1 MVIDLSL
8 LPPLPDTIDECHR
21 EIIYLKDQLH
31 RARQQFA
38 QQVVERQ
45 KDGRAMKGNIKSVAA
60 ENAELRKILAAYLKQ
75 GKTNNEA

>member
-1 MVIDLSL
+1 MIVIDLSA
-8 LPPLPDTIDECHR
+8 LPPLPDTLEKCHE
-21 EIIYLKDQLH
+21 EIIYLKDQLY

-45 KDGRAMKGNIKSVAA
+45 KDGRALKGNIKAVAA

-75 GKTNNEA
+75 GKNQ